1 MAYDVTKTDGT
12 RLTIL
17 ADRTVDITTPI
28 KLIGKNYAGYG
39 EIMAENLVQMLEHF
53 SSPGNLTTYQ
63 PEDTKLVNPIIGQLW
78 YDSVNEVIN
87 IYTAGGWSPLGGRDL
102 IGGKKTGIKIGS
114 ITDTSGFQHPAMQF
128 IVNKIVV
135 AIMSSDAG
143 TYTPGGPDAGLAA
156 GFPDIGQGINLNQSG
171 NADVGEEEWGNF
183 KLRGRTVEAEFA
195 DMAEIYRADTPLL
208 PGNLVR
214 LGGEQ
219 EITKTIRAW
228 DDQVFG
234 VISTAPGF
242 LLNSRMKM
250 QEHAYPV
257 ALKGRVPCLVK
268 GPIRA
273 GQRIVPSDEAGIGMA
288 TDHLNDTM
296 AIIGRAIGHKETD
309 GIGLVEAA
317 VGVK

>member
-17 ADRTVDITTPI
+17 ADRTVDVTTPI

-53 SSPGNLTTYQ
+53 SSPGSLTTYQ
-63 PEDTKLVNPIIGQLW
+63 PEDNKLVNPIIGQLW

-102 IGGKKTGIKIGS
+102 IGGKKTGIKIGN
-114 ITDTSGFQHPAMQF
+114 IIDTYGQPRPAMQF

-143 TYTPGGPDAGLAA
+143 TYTPGGTDAALANA
-156 GFPDIGQGINLNQSG
+156 FPEIGQGINLNQSG
-171 NADVGEEEWGNF
+171 TADVGEETWGNF

-195 DMAEIYRADTPLL
+195 DMAEIYRADTPLI

-214 LGGEQ
+214 LGGDK
-219 EITKTIRAW
+219 EITKTIKAW
-228 DDQVFG
+228 DDEVFG

-273 GQRIVPSDEAGIGMA
+273 GQRIVPSDISGVGMA
-288 TDHLNDTM
+288 ADHYDPA
-296 AIIGRAIGHKETD
+296 AIIGRAISSKDTEEV
-309 GIGLVEAA
+309 GLVEAA

>member
-17 ADRTVDITTPI
+17 ADRTVDVTTPI

-53 SSPGNLTTYQ
+53 SSPGSLTTYQ
-63 PEDTKLVNPIIGQLW
+63 PEDSKLINPIIGQLW

-102 IGGKKTGIKIGS
+102 IGGRKTGIKIGN
-114 ITDTSGFQHPAMQF
+114 ITDTAGGLHPAMQF
-128 IVNKIVV
+128 IVNKVVV
-135 AIMSSDAG
+135 AIMSSDLG
-143 TYTPGGPDAGLAA
+143 TYTPGGPDSGLAPA
-156 GFPDIGQGINLNQSG
+156 FPEIGQGINLNQSG
-171 NADVGEEEWGNF
+171 TADVGEEVWGNF
-183 KLRGRTVEAEFA
+183 KLRGRTIEAEFA
-195 DMAEIYRADTPLL
+195 DMAEIYRADAPLV

-214 LGGEQ
+214 LGGNK
-219 EITKTIRAW
+219 EITKTIKAW
-228 DDQVFG
+228 DDEVFG

-273 GQRIVPSDEAGIGMA
+273 GQRIVPSDINGVGMA
-288 TDHLNDTM
+288 ADHYDP
-296 AIIGRAIGHKETD
+296 ASIIGRAISSKDTED
-309 GIGLVEAA
+309 IGLVEAA

>member
-17 ADRTVDITTPI
+17 ADRTVDVTTPI

-53 SSPGNLTTYQ
+53 SSPGSLTTYQ
-63 PEDTKLVNPIIGQLW
+63 PQDTKLINPIIGQLW

-102 IGGKKTGIKIGS
+102 IGGRKTGIKIGN
-114 ITDTSGFQHPAMQF
+114 IIDTIGGSHPAMQF

-143 TYTPGGPDAGLAA
+143 TYTPGGPDANLASA
-156 GFPDIGQGINLNQSG
+156 FPEIGQGINLNQSG
-171 NADVGEEEWGNF
+171 TADVGEEIWGNF
-183 KLRGRTVEAEFA
+183 KLRGRTIEAEFA

-214 LGGEQ
+214 LGGEK

-228 DDQVFG
+228 DDEVFG

-273 GQRIVPSDEAGIGMA
+273 GQRIVASDVSGIGMA
-288 TDHLNDTM
+288 ADHYDPAATI
-296 AIIGRAIGHKETD
+296 ARAISSKNTEE
-309 GIGLVEAA
+309 IGLVEAA
-317 VGVK
+317 VGGK

>member
-17 ADRTVDITTPI
+17 ADRTVDVTTPI

-53 SSPGNLTTYQ
+53 SSPGSLTTYQ
-63 PEDTKLVNPIIGQLW
+63 PQDTKLINPIIGQLW

-102 IGGKKTGIKIGS
+102 IGGRKTGIKIGN
-114 ITDTSGFQHPAMQF
+114 IIDTIGGVHPAMQF

-143 TYTPGGPDAGLAA
+143 TYTPGGPDANLASA
-156 GFPDIGQGINLNQSG
+156 FPEIGQGINLNQSG
-171 NADVGEEEWGNF
+171 TADVGEEIWGNF
-183 KLRGRTVEAEFA
+183 KLRGRTIEAEFA

-214 LGGEQ
+214 LGGEK

-228 DDQVFG
+228 DDEVFG

-273 GQRIVPSDEAGIGMA
+273 GQRIVASDVSGIGMA
-288 TDHLNDTM
+288 ADHYDPAATI
-296 AIIGRAIGHKETD
+296 ARAISSKNTEE
-309 GIGLVEAA
+309 IGLVEAA
-317 VGVK
+317 VGGK

>member
-17 ADRTVDITTPI
+17 ADRTVDVTTPI

-53 SSPGNLTTYQ
+53 SSPGSTTTYL
-63 PEDTKLVNPIIGQLW
+63 PEDSKLVNPIIGQLW

-114 ITDTSGFQHPAMQF
+114 ITDTYGTKHPAMQF
-128 IVNKIVV
+128 VVNKVVV

-143 TYTPGGPDAGLAA
+143 TYTPGGPDAALATA
-156 GFPDIGQGINLNQSG
+156 FPEIGQGINLNQSG
-171 NADVGEEEWGNF
+171 TADVGEETWGNF
-183 KLRGRTVEAEFA
+183 KLRGRTIEAEFA

-214 LGGEQ
+214 LGGQ
-219 EITKTIRAW
+219 AEITKTIKAW
-228 DDQVFG
+228 DDEVFG

-242 LLNSRMKM
+242 LLNSRMKL

-257 ALKGRVPCLVK
+257 ALKGRVPTLIK
-268 GPIRA
+268 GPIKA
-273 GQRIVPSDEAGIGMA
+273 GQRIVPSDIDGVGMA
-288 TDHLNDTM
+288 ADHYDPA
-296 AIIGRAIGHKETD
+296 AIIGRAISSKDTEEV
-309 GIGLVEAA
+309 GLVEAA

>member
-17 ADRTVDITTPI
+17 ADRTVDVTTPI

-39 EIMAENLVQMLEHF
+39 EIMAENLVQMLENF
-53 SSPGNLTTYQ
+53 SSPGSLTTYQ
-63 PEDTKLVNPIIGQLW
+63 PQDTKLVNPIIGQLW

-102 IGGKKTGIKIGS
+102 IGGKKTGIKIGN
-114 ITDTSGFQHPAMQF
+114 ITDTAGTLHPAMQF

-143 TYTPGGPDAGLAA
+143 TYTPGGPDAGLASA
-156 GFPDIGQGINLNQSG
+156 FPNIGQGINLNQSG
-171 NADVGEEEWGNF
+171 NADVGEEVWGNF

-195 DMAEIYRADTPLL
+195 DMAEIYRADAPLL

-214 LGGEQ
+214 LGGEK
-219 EITKTIRAW
+219 EITKTIKAW

-242 LLNSRMKM
+242 LLNSKMKM

-268 GPIRA
+268 GPVRA
-273 GQRIVPSDEAGIGMA
+273 GQRIVPSDVAGVGMA

-296 AIIGRAIGHKETD
+296 AIIGRAISSKDTEEV
-309 GIGLVEAA
+309 GLVEAA

>member
-17 ADRTVDITTPI
+17 ADRTVDVTTPI

-39 EIMAENLVQMLEHF
+39 EIMAENLVQMLENF
-53 SSPGNLTTYQ
+53 SSPGSLTTYQ
-63 PEDTKLVNPIIGQLW
+63 PEDNKLVNPIIGQLW

-102 IGGKKTGIKIGS
+102 IGGKKTGIKIGN
-114 ITDTSGFQHPAMQF
+114 ITDTTGGLHPAMQF
-128 IVNKIVV
+128 IVNKVVV

-143 TYTPGGPDAGLAA
+143 TYTPGGPDSGLAG
-156 GFPDIGQGINLNQSG
+156 GFPNIGQGINLNQSG
-171 NADVGEEEWGNF
+171 TADIGEETWGNF
-183 KLRGRTVEAEFA
+183 KLRGRTIEAEFA
-195 DMAEIYRADTPLL
+195 DMAEIYRADTPLI

-214 LGGEQ
+214 LGGEK
-219 EITKTIRAW
+219 EITKTIKAW
-228 DDQVFG
+228 DDEVFG

-257 ALKGRVPCLVK
+257 ALKGRVPCLIK
-268 GPIRA
+268 GPIKA
-273 GQRIVPSDEAGIGMA
+273 GQRIVPSDINGVGMA
-288 TDHLNDTM
+288 ADHYDPA
-296 AIIGRAIGHKETD
+296 AIIGRAISSKDTD
-309 GIGLVEAA
+309 GVGLVEAA
-317 VGVK
+317 VGIK

>member
-17 ADRTVDITTPI
+17 ADRTVDVTTPI

-53 SSPGNLTTYQ
+53 SSPGSLTTYQ
-63 PEDTKLVNPIIGQLW
+63 PQDTKLINPIIGQLW

-102 IGGKKTGIKIGS
+102 IGGRKTGIKIGN
-114 ITDTSGFQHPAMQF
+114 IIDTIGGPHPAMQF
-128 IVNKIVV
+128 IVNKVVV

-143 TYTPGGPDAGLAA
+143 TYTPGGPDANLANA
-156 GFPDIGQGINLNQSG
+156 FPNIGQGINLNQSG
-171 NADVGEEEWGNF
+171 TADVGEETWGNF
-183 KLRGRTVEAEFA
+183 KLRGRTIEAEFA
-195 DMAEIYRADTPLL
+195 DMAEIYRADTMLL

-214 LGGEQ
+214 LGGEK

-228 DDQVFG
+228 DDEVFG

-273 GQRIVPSDEAGIGMA
+273 GQRIVASDVSGIGMA
-288 TDHLNDTM
+288 ADHYDPAATI
-296 AIIGRAIGHKETD
+296 ARAISSKNTEE
-309 GIGLVEAA
+309 IGLVEAA
-317 VGVK
+317 VGGK

>member
-17 ADRTVDITTPI
+17 ADRTVDVTTPI

-53 SSPGNLTTYQ
+53 SSPGSLTTYQ
-63 PEDTKLVNPIIGQLW
+63 PEDNKLVNPIIGQLW

-102 IGGKKTGIKIGS
+102 IGGKKTGIKIGN
-114 ITDTSGFQHPAMQF
+114 IIDTNGGAHPAMQF

-143 TYTPGGPDAGLAA
+143 TYTPGGPDAVLANS
-156 GFPDIGQGINLNQSG
+156 FPDIGQGINLNQSG
-171 NADVGEEEWGNF
+171 TADVGEESWGNF

-195 DMAEIYRADTPLL
+195 DMAEIYRADAPLL

-214 LGGEQ
+214 LGGEK

-228 DDQVFG
+228 DDEVFG

-273 GQRIVPSDEAGIGMA
+273 GQRIVPSDINGVGMA
-288 TDHLNDTM
+288 ADHYDP
-296 AIIGRAIGHKETD
+296 ASIIGRAISSKDSEE
-309 GIGLVEAA
+309 IGLVEAA

>member
-53 SSPGNLTTYQ
+53 SSPGSLTTYQ
-63 PEDTKLVNPIIGQLW
+63 PLDSKLVNPIIGQLW

-102 IGGKKTGIKIGS
+102 IGGKKTGIKIGN
-114 ITDTSGFQHPAMQF
+114 ITDTTGGVHPAMQF
-128 IVNKIVV
+128 VVNKVVV

-143 TYTPGGPDAGLAA
+143 TYTPGGPDAALANP
-156 GFPDIGQGINLNQSG
+156 FPIIGQGINLNQSG
-171 NADVGEEEWGNF
+171 TADVGEETWGNF

-214 LGGEQ
+214 LGGAA
-219 EITKTIRAW
+219 EITKTVRAW

-273 GQRIVPSDEAGIGMA
+273 GQRIVPSDIDGVGMA

-296 AIIGRAIGHKETD
+296 AIIGRAIGHKETEEV
-309 GIGLVEAA
+309 GLVEAA

>member
-17 ADRTVDITTPI
+17 ADRTVDVTTPI

-53 SSPGNLTTYQ
+53 SSPGSLTTYQ
-63 PEDTKLVNPIIGQLW
+63 PQDTKLINPIIGQLW

-102 IGGKKTGIKIGS
+102 IGGRKTGIKIGN
-114 ITDTSGFQHPAMQF
+114 IIDTIGGVHPAMQF

-143 TYTPGGPDAGLAA
+143 TYTPGGPDANLASA
-156 GFPDIGQGINLNQSG
+156 FPEIGQGINLNQSG
-171 NADVGEEEWGNF
+171 TADVGEEIWGNF
-183 KLRGRTVEAEFA
+183 KLRGRTIEAEFA

-214 LGGEQ
+214 LGGEK

-228 DDQVFG
+228 DDEVFG
-234 VISTAPGF
+234 IISTAPGF

-273 GQRIVPSDEAGIGMA
+273 GQRIVASDVSGIGMA
-288 TDHLNDTM
+288 ADHYDPAATI
-296 AIIGRAIGHKETD
+296 ARAISSKNTEE
-309 GIGLVEAA
+309 IGLVEAA
-317 VGVK
+317 VGGK

>member
-17 ADRTVDITTPI
+17 ADRTVDVTTPI

-53 SSPGNLTTYQ
+53 SSPGSTTTYL

-102 IGGKKTGIKIGS
+102 IGGRKTGIKIGN
-114 ITDTSGFQHPAMQF
+114 ITDTTGGLHPAMQF
-128 IVNKIVV
+128 VVNKVVV

-143 TYTPGGPDAGLAA
+143 TYTPGGPDSGLAT

-171 NADVGEEEWGNF
+171 TADAGEEMWGNF

-214 LGGEQ
+214 LGGQ
-219 EITKTIRAW
+219 AEITKTVKAW
-228 DDQVFG
+228 DDEVFG

-242 LLNSRMKM
+242 LLNSKMKM

-257 ALKGRVPCLVK
+257 ALKGRVPTLIK

-273 GQRIVPSDEAGIGMA
+273 GQRIVPSDIDGVGMA
-288 TDHLNDTM
+288 ADHYDPA
-296 AIIGRAIGHKETD
+296 AIIGRAISSKDTEEV
-309 GIGLVEAA
+309 GLVEAA

>member
-17 ADRTVDITTPI
+17 ADRTVDVTTPI

-53 SSPGNLTTYQ
+53 SSPGSLTTYQ
-63 PEDTKLVNPIIGQLW
+63 PQDNKLVNPIIGQLW

-102 IGGKKTGIKIGS
+102 IGGKKTGIKIGN
-114 ITDTSGFQHPAMQF
+114 IIDTNGGVHPAMQF

-143 TYTPGGPDAGLAA
+143 TYTPGGPDSGLAS

-171 NADVGEEEWGNF
+171 TADVGEESWGNF
-183 KLRGRTVEAEFA
+183 KLRGRTIEAEFA
-195 DMAEIYRADTPLL
+195 DMAEIYRADAPLL

-214 LGGEQ
+214 LGGEK

-228 DDQVFG
+228 DDEVFG

-273 GQRIVPSDEAGIGMA
+273 GQRIVPSDEAGVGMA
-288 TDHLNDTM
+288 ADHYDPA
-296 AIIGRAIGHKETD
+296 AIIGRAISSKDSEE
-309 GIGLVEAA
+309 IGLVEAA

>member
-17 ADRTVDITTPI
+17 ADRTVDVTTPI

-39 EIMAENLVQMLEHF
+39 EIMAENLVQMLENF
-53 SSPGNLTTYQ
+53 SSPGSLTTYQ
-63 PEDTKLVNPIIGQLW
+63 PEDNKLVNPIIGQLW

-102 IGGKKTGIKIGS
+102 IGGKKTGIKIGN
-114 ITDTSGFQHPAMQF
+114 ITDTTGGLHPAMQF
-128 IVNKIVV
+128 IVNKVVV

-143 TYTPGGPDAGLAA
+143 TYTPGGPDSGLAG
-156 GFPDIGQGINLNQSG
+156 GFPNIGQGINLNQSG
-171 NADVGEEEWGNF
+171 TADIGEETWGNF

-195 DMAEIYRADTPLL
+195 DMAEIYRADTPLI

-214 LGGEQ
+214 LGGEK
-219 EITKTIRAW
+219 EITKTIKAW
-228 DDQVFG
+228 DDEVFG

-257 ALKGRVPCLVK
+257 ALKGRVPCLIK
-268 GPIRA
+268 GPIKA
-273 GQRIVPSDEAGIGMA
+273 GQRIVPSDINGVGMA
-288 TDHLNDTM
+288 ADHYDPA
-296 AIIGRAIGHKETD
+296 AIIGRAISSKDTD
-309 GIGLVEAA
+309 GVGLVEAA
-317 VGVK
+317 VGIK

>member
-17 ADRTVDITTPI
+17 ADRTVDVTTPI

-53 SSPGNLTTYQ
+53 SSPGSLTTYQ
-63 PEDTKLVNPIIGQLW
+63 PEDTKLINPIIGQLW

-102 IGGKKTGIKIGS
+102 IGGKKTGIKIGN
-114 ITDTSGFQHPAMQF
+114 IIDTFGQPHPAMQF
-128 IVNKIVV
+128 VVNKVVV

-195 DMAEIYRADTPLL
+195 DMAEIYRADAPLL

-214 LGGEQ
+214 LGGEK
-219 EITKTIRAW
+219 EITKTIKAW
-228 DDQVFG
+228 DDEVFG

-273 GQRIVPSDEAGIGMA
+273 GQRIVPSDINGVGMA
-288 TDHLNDTM
+288 ADHYNPA
-296 AIIGRAIGHKETD
+296 AIIGRAISSKDTEEV
-309 GIGLVEAA
+309 GLVEAA

>member
-17 ADRTVDITTPI
+17 ADRTVDVTTPI

-53 SSPGNLTTYQ
+53 SSPGNTTTYL

-102 IGGKKTGIKIGS
+102 IGGKKTGIRIGN
-114 ITDTSGFQHPAMQF
+114 ITDTTGGLHPAMQF
-128 IVNKIVV
+128 VVNKIVV

-143 TYTPGGPDAGLAA
+143 TYTPGGVSSSLASA
-156 GFPDIGQGINLNQSG
+156 FPEIGQGINLNQSG
-171 NADVGEEEWGNF
+171 TADVGEETWGNF
-183 KLRGRTVEAEFA
+183 KLRGRTIEAEFA
-195 DMAEIYRADTPLL
+195 DMAEIYRADTLLL
-208 PGNLVR
+208 PGTLVR
-214 LGGEQ
+214 LGGEK
-219 EITKTIRAW
+219 EITKTIKAW
-228 DDQVFG
+228 DDEVFG

-257 ALKGRVPCLVK
+257 ALKGRVPCLVN

-273 GQRIVPSDEAGIGMA
+273 GQRIVPSEINGVGMA
-288 TDHLNDTM
+288 ADHYDPA
-296 AIIGRAIGHKETD
+296 AIIGRAISSKDSE

>member
-17 ADRTVDITTPI
+17 ADRTVDVTTPI

-53 SSPGNLTTYQ
+53 SSPGDVNSYLPQ
-63 PEDTKLVNPIIGQLW
+63 DSKLINPIIGQLW

-102 IGGKKTGIKIGS
+102 IGGPKTGIRIGN
-114 ITDTSGFQHPAMQF
+114 IVDTNGGVHPAMQF
-128 IVNKIVV
+128 VVNKVVV

-143 TYTPGGPDAGLAA
+143 TYTPGGPNAGLANA
-156 GFPDIGQGINLNQSG
+156 FPNIGQGINMNQSG
-171 NADVGEEEWGNF
+171 TADVGEEVWGNF

-214 LGGEQ
+214 LGGEK
-219 EITKTIRAW
+219 EITKTIKAW
-228 DDQVFG
+228 DDEVFG

-273 GQRIVPSDEAGIGMA
+273 GQRIVASDLVGIGMA
-288 TDHLNDTM
+288 ADHYDPAATI
-296 AIIGRAIGHKETD
+296 ARAISSKNTEEV
-309 GIGLVEAA
+309 GLVEAA

>member
-17 ADRTVDITTPI
+17 ADRTVDVTTPI

-39 EIMAENLVQMLEHF
+39 EIMAENLVQMLENF
-53 SSPGNLTTYQ
+53 SSPGTLETYQ
-63 PEDTKLVNPIIGQLW
+63 PEDTKLSNPIIGQLW

-102 IGGKKTGIKIGS
+102 IGGKKTGIKIGNIS
-114 ITDTSGFQHPAMQF
+114 DGVNLHPAMQF
-128 IVNKIVV
+128 VVNKVVV

-143 TYTPGGPDAGLAA
+143 TYTPGGPDIELRTA
-156 GFPDIGQGINLNQSG
+156 FPNIGQGINLNQSG
-171 NADVGEEEWGNF
+171 NADVGEEQWGNF

-214 LGGEQ
+214 LGGDA
-219 EITKTIRAW
+219 EITKTIKAW
-228 DDQVFG
+228 DDEVFG

-273 GQRIVPSDEAGIGMA
+273 GQRIVPSDVDGVGMA
-288 TDHLNDTM
+288 ADHLNDTM

>member
-53 SSPGNLTTYQ
+53 SSPGSLITYQ

-102 IGGKKTGIKIGS
+102 IGGKKTGIKIGN

-128 IVNKIVV
+128 VVNKIVV

-143 TYTPGGPDAGLAA
+143 TYTPGGPDSGLAG

-171 NADVGEEEWGNF
+171 NADIGEEEWGNF

-195 DMAEIYRADTPLL
+195 DMAEIYRADAPLL
-208 PGNLVR
+208 PGTLVR

-219 EITKTIRAW
+219 EITKTIKAW
-228 DDQVFG
+228 DDEVFG

-268 GPIRA
+268 GTIRA
-273 GQRIVPSDEAGIGMA
+273 GQRIVPSDINGVGMA
-288 TDHLNDTM
+288 ADHYDPA
-296 AIIGRAIGHKETD
+296 AIIGRAIRSKDSEEV
-309 GIGLVEAA
+309 GLVEAA

>member
-17 ADRTVDITTPI
+17 ADRTVDVTTPI

-53 SSPGNLTTYQ
+53 SSPGSITTYL

-102 IGGKKTGIKIGS
+102 IGGRKTGIKIGN
-114 ITDTSGFQHPAMQF
+114 ITDTTGGLHPAMQF
-128 IVNKIVV
+128 VVNKIVV

-143 TYTPGGPDAGLAA
+143 TYTPGGVDAALANA
-156 GFPDIGQGINLNQSG
+156 FPEVGQGINLNQSG
-171 NADVGEEEWGNF
+171 TADAGEEMWGNF

-214 LGGEQ
+214 LGGPQ
-219 EITKTIRAW
+219 EITKTIKAW
-228 DDQVFG
+228 DDEVFG

-257 ALKGRVPCLVK
+257 ALKGRVPTLIK

-273 GQRIVPSDEAGIGMA
+273 GQRIVPSDIDGVGMA
-288 TDHLNDTM
+288 ADHYDP
-296 AIIGRAIGHKETD
+296 ASIIGRAISSKDTEE
-309 GIGLVEAA
+309 IGLVEAA

>member
-17 ADRTVDITTPI
+17 ADRTVDVTTPI

-53 SSPGNLTTYQ
+53 SSPGSLTTYQ
-63 PEDTKLVNPIIGQLW
+63 PEDNKLVNPIIGQLW

-102 IGGKKTGIKIGS
+102 IGGKKTGIKIGN
-114 ITDTSGFQHPAMQF
+114 IIDTNGGAHPAMQF

-143 TYTPGGPDAGLAA
+143 TYTPGGPDAVLAIS
-156 GFPDIGQGINLNQSG
+156 FPDIGQGINLNQSG
-171 NADVGEEEWGNF
+171 TADVGEESWGNF

-195 DMAEIYRADTPLL
+195 DMAEIYRADAPLL

-214 LGGEQ
+214 LGGEK

-228 DDQVFG
+228 DDEVFG

-273 GQRIVPSDEAGIGMA
+273 GQRIVPSDINGVGMA
-288 TDHLNDTM
+288 ADHYDP
-296 AIIGRAIGHKETD
+296 ASIIGRAISSKDSEE
-309 GIGLVEAA
+309 IGLVEAA

>member
-17 ADRTVDITTPI
+17 ADRTVDVTTPI

-39 EIMAENLVQMLEHF
+39 EIMAENLVQMLENF
-53 SSPGNLTTYQ
+53 SSPGSLTTYQ
-63 PEDTKLVNPIIGQLW
+63 PEDNKLVNPIIGQLW

-102 IGGKKTGIKIGS
+102 IGGKKTGIKIGN
-114 ITDTSGFQHPAMQF
+114 ITDTTGGLHPAMQF
-128 IVNKIVV
+128 IVNKVVV

-143 TYTPGGPDAGLAA
+143 TYTPGGPDSGLAG
-156 GFPDIGQGINLNQSG
+156 GFPNIGQGINLNQSG
-171 NADVGEEEWGNF
+171 TADIGEETWGNF

-195 DMAEIYRADTPLL
+195 DIAEIYRADTPLI

-214 LGGEQ
+214 LGGEK
-219 EITKTIRAW
+219 EITKTIKAW
-228 DDQVFG
+228 DDEVFG

-257 ALKGRVPCLVK
+257 ALKGRVPCLIK
-268 GPIRA
+268 GPIKA
-273 GQRIVPSDEAGIGMA
+273 GQRIVPSDINGVGMA
-288 TDHLNDTM
+288 ADHYDPA
-296 AIIGRAIGHKETD
+296 AIIGRAISSKDTD
-309 GIGLVEAA
+309 GVGLVEAA
-317 VGVK
+317 VGIK

>member
-17 ADRTVDITTPI
+17 ADRTVDVTTPI

-53 SSPGNLTTYQ
+53 SSPGSLTTYQ
-63 PEDTKLVNPIIGQLW
+63 PQDTKLINPIIGQLW

-102 IGGKKTGIKIGS
+102 IGGRKTGIKIGN
-114 ITDTSGFQHPAMQF
+114 IIDTIGGSHPAMQF

-143 TYTPGGPDAGLAA
+143 TYTPGGPDANLASA
-156 GFPDIGQGINLNQSG
+156 FPEIGQGINLNQSG
-171 NADVGEEEWGNF
+171 TADVGEETWGNF
-183 KLRGRTVEAEFA
+183 KLRGRTIEAEFA
-195 DMAEIYRADTPLL
+195 DMAEIYRADTMLL

-214 LGGEQ
+214 LGGEK

-228 DDQVFG
+228 DDEVFG

-273 GQRIVPSDEAGIGMA
+273 GQRIVASDVSGIGMA
-288 TDHLNDTM
+288 ADHYDPAATI
-296 AIIGRAIGHKETD
+296 ARAISSKNTEE
-309 GIGLVEAA
+309 IGLVEAA
-317 VGVK
+317 VGGK